1 MGFLDLIK
9 SKIAPHKYA
18 PMLSGAQPYIRT
30 YGGDVN
36 NYDVVQQALSCI
48 AQEVSKLKP
57 RHIINE
63 GADMQ
68 PAKDKAIQKILDNP
82 NAYMT
87 ASDFLEKITNILFLK
102 CNAFIVP
109 GYSGKQLTELY
120 PIDPDV
126 VTFLYDDNN
135 NLYVNFKFR
144 NGYEYEI
151 EYTKIIHIRHNFGLN
166 DFLGGDV
173 NGHPNLD
180 ILEDAIELN
189 YQMLNGVKGAMKSS
203 AAVNGVIKYNTYY
216 DDGKLT
222 ANLQE
227 LTERLRNNES
237 GFLPLDMKAEF
248 IPINKQVQLV
258 DEKTLEFI
266 DAKILRHFGVSLA
279 VLTGDFT
286 TEQYE
291 AFYQKTL
298 EPLIIKFN
306 QAFTKTLFNDNERA
320 RGNNIVFMAP
330 YLQYMKMDQ
339 KLEMVRLLGDAGDI
353 YENEKRV
360 IFGLDP
366 LPELAG
372 KRMQSLNYVDVSI
385 ANQYQLQ
392 GGNNESKQE

>member
-9 SKIAPHKYA
+9 SKFTTHKYA
-18 PMLSGAQPYIRT
+18 PMLSGATPYIRT
-30 YGGDVN
+30 YGGSVN
-36 NYDVVQQALSCI
+36 NYDVVQQALTCI

-63 GADMQ
+63 GADMK
-68 PAKDKAIQKILDNP
+68 PAADNSLQKVLNNP

-87 ASDFLEKITNILFLK
+87 ASDFLEKVTNILFLK
-102 CNAFIVP
+102 CNAFIIP
-109 GYSGKQLTELY
+109 AYSGNRLIELF
-120 PIDPDV
+120 PIDPDEV
-126 VTFLYDDNN
+126 VFLNDEQN
-135 NLYVNFKFR
+135 NLYINFKFR

-151 EYTKIIHIRHNFGLN
+151 DYTKVIHIRHNFALN
-166 DFLGGDV
+166 DFLGGDA

-180 ILEDAIELN
+180 VLEDAIELN
-189 YQMLNGVKGAMKSS
+189 YDMLNGVKSAMKSS
-203 AAVNGVIKYNTYY
+203 AAVNGVIKYNTMF
-216 DDGKLT
+216 DADKMA
-222 ANLQE
+222 ANLKE
-227 LTERLRNNES
+227 LTERLQNNES
-237 GFLPLDMKAEF
+237 GFLPMDLKGEY

-306 QAFTKTLFNDNERA
+306 QAFTKTLFTDNERA
-320 RGNNIVFMAP
+320 FGNNIVFMAP
-330 YLQYMKMDQ
+330 YLQYMKMEQ

-385 ANQYQLQ
+385 ANQYQLK
-392 GGNNESKQE
+392 GGTNEQTEQ